1 MTAPTTTGQV
11 SSISDT
17 ESAKL
22 EPQPVQGTLPAAQPQ
37 SKPGTD
43 SSSPKRGLRFW
54 LIFLAVGFALFLS
67 PLELTSVSTA
77 LPSIV
82 RDLGGDNFIWIT
94 SSYTLASTAILP
106 MSGGIA
112 QIFGRRPAMLLALA
126 LFSLGSALC
135 GSAKSIA
142 WLIGARTVQ
151 GMGGGGILSISNI
164 IISDLVPLKERGAIS
179 GVLGLV
185 WALAAALGPLIG
197 GAFTK
202 GGQWRWLF
210 YMNLPICGVA
220 FALVLLLLELPTP
233 PGNLKDKLRRMDWI
247 GNGIVIASST
257 AVVIALTWGGATF
270 PWSSFRV
277 LVPLIVGLAGIVGFG
292 FYEAL
297 VAKEPI
303 MPFSLLTNRTSLS
316 GYIQTFINP
325 VVMLSVIY
333 YLPAY
338 FQACKG
344 ASPLRS
350 GVETFGLS
358 MTLGPVVILCGWSV
372 TKLAKY
378 RPQAWFGWIILI
390 IGTGLLSTVHA
401 ETSLAHSI
409 GYSALISIGGG
420 LVYAITYFPVLAPL
434 QISQNAYALAFFAF
448 CRSFAGVWGVTIGGT
463 ILQNEL
469 SKRLPPS
476 FAQTALN
483 GGSADIAYSL
493 IPIIQTLEEPL
504 RTQVQDAFAESI
516 IRVWQTMIGIAG
528 IGLLS
533 SVFMKEVA
541 MHKKVD
547 QDWALKE
554 KERKEKE
561 KDVESGSNS
570 A

>member
-1 MTAPTTTGQV
+1 MASSTDTPSVTPSESEKRDAAPT
-11 SSISDT
+11 
-17 ESAKL
+17 
-22 EPQPVQGTLPAAQPQ
+22 
-37 SKPGTD
+37 
-43 SSSPKRGLRFW
+43 SSPVDTVVPQRGLRFW
-54 LIFLAVGFALFLS
+54 LIFMAVGFALFLS

-82 RDLGGDNFIWIT
+82 RDLNGNDFIWIT

-106 MSGGIA
+106 MSGGVA
-112 QIFGRRPAMLLALA
+112 EIFGRRPSMLIALS
-126 LFSLGSALC
+126 LFALGSALC
-135 GSAKSIA
+135 GSAQSIP
-142 WLIGARTVQ
+142 WLIAARTVQ
-151 GMGGGGILSISNI
+151 GMGGGSILSISNI

-220 FALVLLLLELPTP
+220 FGLVLLLLKLPSP
-233 PGNLKDKLRRMDWI
+233 PGNMMDKLKRMDWI
-247 GNGIVIASST
+247 GNGLVIASSS
-257 AVVIALTWGGATF
+257 AVIIALTWGGATYS
-270 PWSSFRV
+270 WSSYHV
-277 LVPLIVGLAGIVGFG
+277 LAPLIIGLAGIVMFG
-292 FYEAL
+292 VYEAK

-303 MPFSLLTNRTSLS
+303 MPFVLLTNRTSLS

-325 VVMLSVIY
+325 IIMLSVIY

-344 ASPLRS
+344 ASALRS

-358 MTLGPVVILCGWSV
+358 MVLGPVVILCGWSV

-378 RPQAWFGWIILI
+378 RPQAWFGWIVLI
-390 IGTGLLSTVHA
+390 IGTGLLSTIHA

-409 GYSALISIGGG
+409 GYSTLISIGGG
-420 LVYAITYFPVLAPL
+420 FVYAITYFPVLAPL
-434 QISQNAYALAFFAF
+434 AVSQNAYALAFFAF

-469 SKRLPPS
+469 AKRLPADFS
-476 FAQTALN
+476 AHLH
-483 GGSADIAYSL
+483 GGADIAYSV
-493 IPIIQTLEEPL
+493 IPIIGSLEEPL
-504 RTQVQDAFAESI
+504 RSEVREAFAESI
-516 IRVWQTMIGIAG
+516 RVVWQTMIGIAG

-533 SVFMKEVA
+533 SLLMKEVA
-541 MHKKVD
+541 LHKKVD
-547 QDWALKE
+547 EKWAMDE
-554 KERKEKE
+554 KKNDNVQE
-561 KDVESGSNS
+561 DPTPVMSG